1 MAFTERSRAAR
12 EAILA
17 AARRRFT
24 AEGYE
29 RTTIR
34 TVAADAG
41 LDPSM
46 VMRYYGSKDGLFV
59 AAVDVDPRLPD
70 LADVPRAD
78 LGWVLARHFVGLWE
92 SDEAHETLLV
102 LLRSAVSHPDAADR
116 IRAVFT
122 DQVLPLVRAATGG
135 AADADLRAGLISTQV
150 LGTALSRYVLR
161 LPPVVALDADT
172 LAATLAPLLQHLF
185 TGPLTAPNRSPC

>member
-24 AEGYE
+24 EEGYG

-34 TVAADAG
+34 MIAADAG

-46 VMRYYGSKDGLFV
+46 VMRYYGSKDGLFS
-59 AAVDVDPRLPD
+59 AAADVDLRLPD
-70 LADVPRAD
+70 MTDVPRAD
-78 LGWVLARHFVGLWE
+78 LGRVLARHFVNIWE
-92 SDEAHETLLV
+92 GGTAGETLLI
-102 LLRSAVSHPDAADR
+102 LLRSAVSHAEAAAR

-122 DQVLPLVRAATGG
+122 DQVVPLVRRATGDVP
-135 AADADLRAGLISTQV
+135 DAETRAGLISTHL
-150 LGTALSRYVLR
+150 LGTALCRYILR
-161 LPPVVALDADT
+161 LPPVVAMDPDT
-172 LAATLAPLLQHLF
+172 LVATLEPSLQRFF
-185 TGPLTAPNRSPC
+185 TEPLTADH